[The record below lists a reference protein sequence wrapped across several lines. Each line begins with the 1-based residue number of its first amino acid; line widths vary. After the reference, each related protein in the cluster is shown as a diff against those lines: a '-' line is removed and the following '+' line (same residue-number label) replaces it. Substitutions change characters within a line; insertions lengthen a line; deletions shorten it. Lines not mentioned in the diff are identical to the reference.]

1 MVGEFKITSETC
13 LAASLTVT
21 ERDNMMKQLKENLL
35 HAQNRMKVYDN
46 QHRTDR
52 HYDAGEMVHLRI
64 QPYRQNAFGIRGS
77 LKLRSKYYGPY
88 KIMERIGEVAYKLQ
102 LPETTTIHPVFH
114 ISQLKK
120 HLGKNVVPLPH
131 VPLVTADGKIKTAPF
146 ATLDERTIHRQQTPV
161 RQLLIHWESLG
172 PEDTTWEDLSFIIR
186 HFPSYQP

>member
-1 MVGEFKITSETC
+1 MVFQEPKQWTKWLATAEWWYNTSYHASIKMTPFEALYHYSPPMVGEFKITSETC

-114 ISQLKK
+114 IS
-120 HLGKNVVPLPH
+120 
-131 VPLVTADGKIKTAPF
+131 
-146 ATLDERTIHRQQTPV
+146 
-161 RQLLIHWESLG
+161 
-172 PEDTTWEDLSFIIR
+172 
-186 HFPSYQP
+186 